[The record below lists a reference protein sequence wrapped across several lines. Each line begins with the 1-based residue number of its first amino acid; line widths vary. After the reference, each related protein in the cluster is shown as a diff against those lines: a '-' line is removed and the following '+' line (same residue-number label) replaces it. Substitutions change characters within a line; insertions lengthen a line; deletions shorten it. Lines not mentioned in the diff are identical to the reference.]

1 MTTTDDRPMSL
12 RFKEGCADL
21 HDSAEA
27 ADFAR
32 RMVNAELSRDDYIQM
47 LRRSLPIHEALDR
60 AILSNRESVPQLKAL
75 ITDEQLHGPHIRADL
90 AYFNIT
96 PDDIQPAN
104 SAIDAIARI
113 NQAAVANPLQ
123 LLAYHYVREGANN
136 GNHFISRKIRQ
147 NLNLPDTGAT
157 HHIDPYGPAQ
167 REKWGNFKTTLD
179 SLTFSPTERD
189 QLVESARDMFGIVMA
204 LHEDL
209 SARTQPA

>member
-1 MTTTDDRPMSL
+1 MTTTDDRPMST

-32 RMVNAELSRDDYIQM
+32 RMVKAELTRDDYIEM
-47 LRRSLPIHEALDR
+47 LRRSLPIHEALDH
-60 AILSNRESVPQLKAL
+60 AILANRDSVPQLKAL

-90 AYFNIT
+90 AYFNIPT
-96 PDDIQPAN
+96 DDIQPSN
-104 SAIDAIARI
+104 SAAEAIARI
-113 NQAAVANPLQ
+113 DHAARNNPLR

-147 NLNLPDTGAT
+147 NLELPETGAT

-167 REKWGNFKTTLD
+167 REKWTAFKTTLD
-179 SLTFSPTERD
+179 SLPFSPSERD
-189 QLVESARDMFGIVMA
+189 QLVETARDMFRIVMA
-204 LHEDL
+204 LHDDL
-209 SARTQPA
+209 SARAQPA